1 MKMSVELLNI
11 AELDLQAAI
20 VLHDNELYPQSIFY
34 FQQSVEKANK
44 ALALMANLVT
54 EDQLLKDIGHEP
66 IRIYEKTLK
75 QQKSKFEQFE
85 GHFKTIP
92 GFKEINIFKNID
104 LKKDLIQFDKFFSD
118 IKEIKQDR
126 GALINLSS
134 LKIHRIL
141 KEIEVNRKDNEKQMR
156 RISKIRVTERDWS
169 KQKENI
175 IELYNVL
182 SKYNTFNYYK
192 ISSKR
197 FNPCKYLHQKTPHC

>member
-1 MKMSVELLNI
+1 MW
-11 AELDLQAAI
+11 AI

-34 FQQSVEKANK
+34 VQQSVEKANK
-44 ALALMANLVT
+44 ALALMANLMT

-156 RISKIRVTERDWS
+156 RISKIRVTERGIGVN
-169 KQKENI
+169 KR
-175 IELYNVL
+175 
-182 SKYNTFNYYK
+182 K
-192 ISSKR
+192 I
-197 FNPCKYLHQKTPHC
+197 L